1 MSRLVR
7 IVRSVR
13 ITTADNVIHTCK
25 AGQAIDAETELGK
38 AAIDSGAGILVATLE
53 PAEVKAPAKRKRAKR
68 KKKT

>member
-38 AAIDSGAGILVATLE
+38 AAIDNGSGILVATLS

-68 KKKT
+68 KKKA